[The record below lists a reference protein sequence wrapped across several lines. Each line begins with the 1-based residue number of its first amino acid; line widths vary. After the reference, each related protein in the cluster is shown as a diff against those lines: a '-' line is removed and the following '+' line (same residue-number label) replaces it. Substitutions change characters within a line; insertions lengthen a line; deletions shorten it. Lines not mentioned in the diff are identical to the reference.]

1 MTLIEFKKNVFERP
15 PDLANQLYDYG
26 FSCGMKNIINFEI
39 VQQVFYIYN
48 YPEKDRLECMRKI
61 LKGFQDGCRKK

>member
-1 MTLIEFKKNVFERP
+1 MTLIEFKKIVLERP
-15 PDLANQLYDYG
+15 PDLAELMYDYG
-26 FSCGMKNIINFEI
+26 ISCGKKNIINFEI

-61 LKGFQDGCRKK
+61 LKGFKDGCRKK